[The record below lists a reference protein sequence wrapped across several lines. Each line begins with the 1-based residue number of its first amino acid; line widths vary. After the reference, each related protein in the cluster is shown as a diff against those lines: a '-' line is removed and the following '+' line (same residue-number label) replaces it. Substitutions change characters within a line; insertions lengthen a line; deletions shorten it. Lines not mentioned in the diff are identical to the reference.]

1 MTSPLVHRE
10 LLVQGRYWG
19 NYWQRVL
26 VAGGGAAGLVIF
38 WASQALRSQLGGV
51 VVPPPVF
58 AAVVLGSLHAV
69 VSIVL
74 GVGGAVLTADCLARE
89 RREGTL
95 GLLFLTPLTPR
106 DIAAG
111 KCIAQILRLGSIWL
125 AAVPLL
131 AIPLLMGGVTPR
143 NIIDALLVQ
152 FTLGCTGLAAGLL
165 ATALCREWRWAMFF
179 ACFWFAVLYGALAVV
194 ASVAF
199 VGCVGLHTTAVVWD
213 RNLLAWVPVMP
224 VAMFSALPLEGVLG
238 GIRVFAPGWVLNG
251 ARFAVGCLAVWSVGV
266 VGGVGFILFR
276 VLDHQ
281 RQGLPVP
288 GLGGATRKAK
298 PKERDRPAKMTRPI
312 SLERNPIT
320 WLETRGALANWAPW
334 ALSGAVVAGW
344 LGLGVLTWM
353 QSSPWLMVGWVVPP
367 LLVLVSI
374 FLAAAGL
381 RQEHADGTLE
391 LLLCTPLPPRQL
403 LTGRL
408 CTVGSFILPPF
419 LVASLFCACARP
431 SAWRFDPISRL
442 SVEVPAHVYLG
453 PAWGFWLGA
462 CLLWLLCRVGDRQ
475 WPWLVPG
482 FAAIRWVAAGLYL
495 LGFVAALWW
504 PDPALERSSGAAAVS
519 DGVWQEAGSCQ
530 TLLLVCVAGG
540 LAATCLALRCAVRR
554 TPLLISLALAVVG
567 GLILPYLLSTG
578 ISALGWAAVRSRMAW
593 PEAWDEW
600 ATVTLAMP
608 LQLGVASG
616 ALWLGLRDLRSREFQ
631 KRPLQRKH

>member
-26 VAGGGAAGLVIF
+26 VAGGGAAGLGIL
-38 WASQALRSQLGGV
+38 WATQALSSLLGGV
-51 VVPPPVF
+51 VVPSAVF
-58 AAVVLGSLHAV
+58 AAVVLGSIHAV
-69 VSIVL
+69 VSLVL
-74 GVGGAVLTADCLARE
+74 GAGGAVLTADCLARE

-111 KCIAQILRLGSIWL
+111 KCVAQILRMGSLWL

-143 NIIDALLVQ
+143 NIIDALLAH

-165 ATALCREWRWAMFF
+165 ATTFCREWRWAMFF

-199 VGCVGLHTTAVVWD
+199 VGNVGLHTTAVVWD
-213 RNLLAWVPVMP
+213 RNLLAWVPVLP
-224 VAMFSALPLEGVLG
+224 VAVFSALPLEGVLG
-238 GIRVFAPGWVLNG
+238 GTGVFAPGLALNG
-251 ARFAVGCLAVWSVGV
+251 ARFAIGCMAVWSVGV
-266 VGGVGFILFR
+266 VGAVVFLLFH
-276 VLDHQ
+276 VLDIQ
-281 RQGLPVP
+281 RQGLPMP
-288 GLGGATRKAK
+288 GIGGKLAPSTAK
-298 PKERDRPAKMTRPI
+298 EKDRPERISRPI
-312 SLERNPIT
+312 PLARNPIT
-320 WLETRGALANWAPW
+320 WLETRGALAFWAPW
-334 ALSGAVVAGW
+334 NLSGAVVVGW
-344 LGLGVLTWM
+344 LGLGVATSM
-353 QSSPWLMVGWVVPP
+353 DKGQWLMVGWIVPP

-408 CTVGSFILPPF
+408 GAVSRFVLPPF
-419 LVASLFCACARP
+419 LLASVLCACARP
-431 SAWRFDPISRL
+431 VSWQFDPISR
-442 SVEVPAHVYLG
+442 SSIEVPAHGYAG
-453 PAWGFWLGA
+453 AAWSFWLGA
-462 CLLWLLCRVGDRQ
+462 GLLWLLCRVGDRL
-475 WPWLVPG
+475 WPRLARG
-482 FAAIRWVAAGLYL
+482 FTGIRWVAAGLYL
-495 LGFVAALWW
+495 LGFAGALWW
-504 PDPALERSSGAAAVS
+504 PDPALKRPPGAGAVG
-519 DGVWQEAGSCQ
+519 DGLWQEAGACQ
-530 TLLLVCVAGG
+530 TLLLVCAAGG

-554 TPLLISLALAVVG
+554 TPLLISLALAIVG

-578 ISALGWAAVRSRMAW
+578 ISALGWAALRSRMAW

-608 LQLGVASG
+608 LQLGVAAGS
-616 ALWLGLRDLRSREFQ
+616 LWLGLRDLRSREFQ